1 MRGDSIGLARR
12 RAGPSTVRSRARAP
26 PWALCKCW
34 AELFQLTAHRT
45 RLSLRALLDRHR
57 HEGRVTPIMV
67 IIKSIASMATVI
79 IISVPIIISSADT
92 TVIMLDL
99 AMIVMTMMTTI
110 IGARGNDG
118 GAASGGEHGG
128 AAGKKLDFWDLVTT
142 ALELGVPPVPRGPYR
157 LVVRTSRC
165 GRDNPGSTPGED
177 IFGVMRGETQH
188 CAARNRNAAPTFL
201 SPSGVDGRCG
211 GAWCRTEVRGSG
223 YPGRPGYGGIGA
235 ADAER
240 HVYERASVRHH
251 HETLHIWN
259 HYFALG
265 PNTSVLATLR
275 IEHHTTRRLIAAA
288 RQAMLM
294 HTQTT

>member
-1 MRGDSIGLARR
+1 MASFCGGLRSFGR
-12 RAGPSTVRSRARAP
+12 YRPRHGHKTHSTNERASTAA
-26 PWALCKCW
+26 
-34 AELFQLTAHRT
+34 
-45 RLSLRALLDRHR
+45 
-57 HEGRVTPIMV
+57 
-67 IIKSIASMATVI
+67 II
-79 IISVPIIISSADT
+79 
-92 TVIMLDL
+92 LDL
-99 AMIVMTMMTTI
+99 AMVVMAAMTTI
-110 IGARGNDG
+110 IGTRGGD
-118 GAASGGEHGG
+118 
-128 AAGKKLDFWDLVTT
+128 
-142 ALELGVPPVPRGPYR
+142 
-157 LVVRTSRC
+157 
-165 GRDNPGSTPGED
+165 
-177 IFGVMRGETQH
+177 
-188 CAARNRNAAPTFL
+188 
-201 SPSGVDGRCG
+201 G

-259 HYFALG
+259 HYFAVG